1 MTMLCKVN
9 VFSSHFVFSFV
20 WLVVIS
26 SLSSSL
32 FSSIYFSVIKF
43 FFVVNSGSQ
52 GVSCWGAN
60 TNST

>member
-26 SLSSSL
+26 SLSL
-32 FSSIYFSVIKF
+32 ACFLQFIF
-43 FFVVNSGSQ
+43 Q
-52 GVSCWGAN
+52 
-60 TNST
+60 